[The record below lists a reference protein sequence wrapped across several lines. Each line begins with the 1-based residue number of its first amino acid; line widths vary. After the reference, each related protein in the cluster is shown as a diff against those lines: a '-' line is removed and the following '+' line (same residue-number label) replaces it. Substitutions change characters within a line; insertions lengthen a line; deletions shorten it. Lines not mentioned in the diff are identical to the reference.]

1 MTMKKFKEIIFLKNL
16 KRVGKATIYKTY
28 WDVLN
33 ESKDFDDLIL
43 KIEKTSKFSKEDI
56 DKAIQNASDLFDYV
70 NNDEEIHVI
79 TVFDDDYPE
88 KLMVMENKRPLILY
102 VKGNVDALT
111 KPNISVIGTR
121 KPSEISQNFEKEL
134 VEKIAKTDRVVVS
147 GLALGCDAAAHR
159 GCMAGDGGTIAIV
172 ATGLDIVH
180 PYENIPLQ
188 EEILRKGGLVLSE
201 QPLGVKANPTML
213 VAKNRLQAAL
223 SEEVVV
229 AECPIRSG
237 TMHTVR
243 FAQKYGK
250 TIKAANFPYNKEEN
264 SGNKYIIT
272 TGIGTGI

>member
-1 MTMKKFKEIIFLKNL
+1 MAQIITINKNDELFPESFRAIGEECPERIYVMGNLDLLKSEHMVAIIGS
-16 KRVGKATIYKTY
+16 RKATRAGNSKAYELG
-28 WDVLN
+28 LN
-33 ESKDFDDLIL
+33 YAK
-43 KIEKTSKFSKEDI
+43 
-56 DKAIQNASDLFDYV
+56 
-70 NNDEEIHVI
+70 
-79 TVFDDDYPE
+79 
-88 KLMVMENKRPLILY
+88 
-102 VKGNVDALT
+102 KGY
-111 KPNISVIGTR
+111 
-121 KPSEISQNFEKEL
+121 
-134 VEKIAKTDRVVVS
+134 VVVS